1 MKPFFLN
8 RNITKLLW
16 LCLVVSLGLI
26 GWQTFAYFTGK
37 IPHHI
42 LPLVVQISGT
52 QEAIPMAYSWT
63 IKLALLSIMGLAVS
77 VICLLMQIVLQ
88 KHEQAKL

>member
-1 MKPFFLN
+1 
-8 RNITKLLW
+8 
-16 LCLVVSLGLI
+16 
-26 GWQTFAYFTGK
+26 
-37 IPHHI
+37 
-42 LPLVVQISGT
+42 
-52 QEAIPMAYSWT
+52 MAYSWT